1 MHPFWMM
8 DRRTSL
14 TLSTQHDGGNN
25 TKVYDTKTLRVL
37 VLIVPRL
44 TCRILRNGRPAFR
57 TIRNCPTLTPRRS
70 FSLGQFP
77 QVPQITATELLCA
90 KQPEHVGE
98 IAQQLEDGGILKVNL
113 SFDDN
118 DSHYLQHLIGSL
130 NKWHNHRLPIA
141 HSATRGW
148 FWDVRPAKDDF
159 QSGHQARSETM
170 QDFPWHTDCSYEDP
184 PPRYFAL
191 QVLQPDR
198 CGGGTLSVL
207 PVDRVLSRLD
217 DSVIAQLMLPDYHI
231 NIPAEFMKSPHCS
244 HIQKPLLVRSSRK
257 KFMMRFRADII
268 TPTNAT
274 AAQALNA
281 LQEQLHDLSLAKS
294 SDAGIHLTADKLVER
309 SVILIDNRRW
319 LHARNK
325 VCDPRRH
332 LRRVRWDAVPFE

>member
-1 MHPFWMM
+1 MTGAIQGYII
-8 DRRTSL
+8 R
-14 TLSTQHDGGNN
+14 
-25 TKVYDTKTLRVL
+25 TKTSSVL
-37 VLIVPRL
+37 VLIVARL
-44 TCRILRNGRPAFR
+44 ACRILRNSTPVLR
-57 TIRNCPTLTPRRS
+57 TIRRCPTLTPKRS
-70 FSLGQFP
+70 FSLGQIP
-77 QVPQITATELLCA
+77 RVPQITVAELLCA

-98 IAQQLEDGGILKVNL
+98 IAQQLEHAGILKVNL

-118 DSHYLQHLIGSL
+118 DSHYLQHLIRSL

-191 QVLQPDR
+191 QVLQPDC

-217 DSVIAQLMLPDYHI
+217 ASVIAQLMLPDYRI
-231 NIPAEFMKSPHCS
+231 NVPAEFMKTPHCW
-244 HIQKPLLVRSSRK
+244 HIQKPLLLRSSGK
-257 KFMMRFRADII
+257 DFIMRFRADII

-274 AAQALNA
+274 AAQALNT
-281 LQEQLHDLSLAKS
+281 LQEQLQDLSLANS
-294 SDAGIHLTADKLVER
+294 SDVAIHLTADKMPER
-309 SVILIDNRRW
+309 SIILIDNRRW
-319 LHARNK
+319 LHARNT
-325 VCDPRRH
+325 VCDPQRH
-332 LRRVRWDAVPFE
+332 LRRVRWDAAPFE